1 MTRIN
6 RVIIILILLPTRK
19 TKMKLNKAKFTIT
32 RKSKRNN
39 KRKKEKAR
47 ETTIIATTTTTAI
60 CNKVY
65 YSHARKCGLVKAVI
79 TPVFHLGVYFL

>member
-1 MTRIN
+1 
-6 RVIIILILLPTRK
+6 
-19 TKMKLNKAKFTIT
+19 MKLNEAKFTIT

-47 ETTIIATTTTTAI
+47 ETTIIATTTTAI

-65 YSHARKCGLVKAVI
+65 YSYARKCGLVKAVI